1 MYPIELGIKN
11 TTESTTSASFCRS
24 GGTVNFILPFM
35 TNVTISISI
44 SQIFCSWVAIYQL
57 RPPMTSS
64 SYRLYYM
71 PGLAPRMN
79 VLFWGRQDFQI
90 SFASR
95 DTSRNAWNMI
105 DTGFL
110 SNNIKFLSHECLMTF
125 WSLNK
130 YNDNP
135 PPIRLCVNPWPFY
148 QTRPFTDLWE
158 VSIEHLRR
166 MLTPPETWSRP
177 IFGLAYV
184 LLVMINPFPELVFS
198 FWTFHFEHPSMYFL
212 DFSLFIRKL

>member
-1 MYPIELGIKN
+1 
-11 TTESTTSASFCRS
+11 
-24 GGTVNFILPFM
+24 
-35 TNVTISISI
+35 
-44 SQIFCSWVAIYQL
+44 
-57 RPPMTSS
+57 
-64 SYRLYYM
+64 M

-95 DTSRNAWNMI
+95 DTSRNAWNLI
-105 DTGFL
+105 DTGIL

-148 QTRPFTDLWE
+148 QTRHFTDLWE

-166 MLTPPETWSRP
+166 MLTRQETWSRP

-198 FWTFHFEHPSMYFL
+198 FWTFHFEHPSVLSRFFFIYPETLINKTKFVRIGFL
-212 DFSLFIRKL
+212 LKFWICTKNTNVTSWLPTVILDKTTLTKL